1 MSNITGLPRRGFLI
15 GGLANIAAI
24 AAGSSAARGR
34 SAAMIRPRGIKS
46 FDYIIVGAGSA
57 GCALAYLLSEDASV
71 QLLEAGTMGDRTMIQ
86 NPQRYYDTR
95 DDPRINWNYCTTRQ
109 RRLNGRCIPWPRG
122 RVLGGSSAI
131 NAMLYIRG
139 NRLDYDHWETLGNRG
154 WNFESVLP
162 LFKAAENNSRGASR
176 FHGAYGPLSVIDN
189 PRPKDAGMAFI
200 DGAKELGFTGSA
212 DFDFNGAVQGGSAGL
227 YQMTVTPGGL
237 RADTAKAF
245 LDPIRGR
252 QSLQITSGAYVT
264 KVLVEGGRA
273 GGVQYYYR
281 GDFHEVRARRE
292 VLLCTGTLNSPKL
305 MANSGIGDPD
315 ELQSLGIPVIAPLP
329 GVGQNLEDH
338 PVVWMNYASSR
349 NFSPTFASGVVAG
362 LFFHVA
368 PAMSNSWPNMQY
380 HYEVSGS
387 PDATTIG
394 FGVTLVRP
402 QSRGRVR
409 LASANPFEP
418 PVIDPRYLENERD
431 MSAMVS
437 GVELTQRFLQTKTF
451 SSIIKQDGSFGLG
464 KLTREDIESYLRA
477 NISTIYHPTGTCK
490 MGSDATA
497 VVDSELRVR
506 GIDGLRV
513 VDASIM
519 PTITTGNTNAPTI
532 MIAYKAA
539 SMIRRKLT
547 SEHGTERREVAA

>member
-1 MSNITGLPRRGFLI
+1 
-15 GGLANIAAI
+15 
-24 AAGSSAARGR
+24 
-34 SAAMIRPRGIKS
+34 
-46 FDYIIVGAGSA
+46 
-57 GCALAYLLSEDASV
+57 
-71 QLLEAGTMGDRTMIQ
+71 
-86 NPQRYYDTR
+86 
-95 DDPRINWNYCTTRQ
+95 
-109 RRLNGRCIPWPRG
+109 
-122 RVLGGSSAI
+122 
-131 NAMLYIRG
+131 
-139 NRLDYDHWETLGNRG
+139 
-154 WNFESVLP
+154 
-162 LFKAAENNSRGASR
+162 
-176 FHGAYGPLSVIDN
+176 
-189 PRPKDAGMAFI
+189 
-200 DGAKELGFTGSA
+200 
-212 DFDFNGAVQGGSAGL
+212 
-227 YQMTVTPGGL
+227 
-237 RADTAKAF
+237 
-245 LDPIRGR
+245 
-252 QSLQITSGAYVT
+252 
-264 KVLVEGGRA
+264 
-273 GGVQYYYR
+273 
-281 GDFHEVRARRE
+281 
-292 VLLCTGTLNSPKL
+292 
-305 MANSGIGDPD
+305 
-315 ELQSLGIPVIAPLP
+315 
-329 GVGQNLEDH
+329 
-338 PVVWMNYASSR
+338 
-349 NFSPTFASGVVAG
+349 
-362 LFFHVA
+362 
-368 PAMSNSWPNMQY
+368 MQY